1 MADLRYIIYKI
12 KELLKTE
19 YQKAKQNELNN
30 TLSEYTKLSEFVFYL
45 QDSIEKIENQCLSLS
60 TLT

>member
-19 YQKAKQNELNN
+19 HQKAKQNELNN
-30 TLSEYTKLSEFVFYL
+30 TLPEYPNISSFIFYL
-45 QDSIEKIENQCLSLS
+45 QDQVEKYEL
-60 TLT
+60 